1 MTLQVVVPKLHV
13 ITHNDL
19 HDKLDEKLHDKLD
32 EKLHDKLDEKLHE
45 KVYDELSLKKLLF
58 NRFEDIFKELMPSTD
73 WKIRKMP
80 NSIEIV
86 EKSKELDS
94 FSLELIDNERTLR
107 VISPSKISSF
117 QVVVYMKTS
126 MGLDNILKFLFENVY
141 RYYSELT
148 QKM

>member
-19 HDKLDEKLHDKLD
+19 HDKLDDKIQRKL
-32 EKLHDKLDEKLHE
+32 
-45 KVYDELSLKKLLF
+45 YDELSLKKLLF
-58 NRFEDIFKELMPSTD
+58 NRFEDIFKELMPSND
-73 WKIRKMP
+73 WKIKRTS

>member
-19 HDKLDEKLHDKLD
+19 HDKLDDKIQRKL
-32 EKLHDKLDEKLHE
+32 
-45 KVYDELSLKKLLF
+45 YDELSLKKLLF
-58 NRFEDIFKELMPSTD
+58 NRFEDIFKELMPSND
-73 WKIRKMP
+73 WKIKRTS

-94 FSLELIDNERTLR
+94 FSLELMDNERTLR
-107 VISPSKISSF
+107 VISPCKISSF
-117 QVVVYMKTS
+117 QVVVYMKTR
-126 MGLDNILKFLFENVY
+126 MGMNDILTFLFETVY

-148 QKM
+148 TKM

>member
-13 ITHNDL
+13 ITHND
-19 HDKLDEKLHDKLD
+19 LHDKLD

>member
-19 HDKLDEKLHDKLD
+19 HDKLDDKIQRKL
-32 EKLHDKLDEKLHE
+32 
-45 KVYDELSLKKLLF
+45 YDELSLKKLLF

>member
-13 ITHNDL
+13 ITHND
-19 HDKLDEKLHDKLD
+19 
-32 EKLHDKLDEKLHE
+32 LHDKLDEKLHE